1 MPFSLVITGSYGA
14 MFCSPLILLLLATV
28 LSIPAE
34 GRLSAGRWM
43 PWRQQP
49 TDVYCADYPLP
60 TLDPASLTAKMS
72 PFLDELASEI
82 NATLQA
88 NRDTGG
94 VALGFVYNQT
104 LVWFKGFGLIDNS
117 DPERGPPHSDTSFRI
132 ASITKV
138 FTALLML
145 QIRDEG
151 LLPSIDD
158 EVATYNENFSI
169 INPFQTT
176 RGPSFRQLA
185 SHMAGLPRETPC
197 EGVFVTGCNAT
208 YETIYQ
214 NLASLVMINPP
225 GSIPSY
231 SNLGF
236 GLLGRTLEAIDHSTW
251 EEMLQERI
259 LTPLGMVGSG
269 SKFTLDVIKNMAK
282 GYNPDGSEADLI
294 NLGFEAPGGQMF
306 STVNDLAQLLML
318 VFRSDEALDPKQKQI
333 LDGETIREWM
343 EPAFMYNDG
352 TGLGYP
358 WEFFTLGD
366 YSIRSKGG
374 DINGYDSLIAYT
386 HEIKTGFIFLQ
397 SCRGCP
403 SFAPII
409 SLACTALLQV
419 SSVLA
424 SSQQAPSI
432 PPNPQDY
439 TGVYSGLVISPQ
451 ETMMNIT
458 LGAIDAGPVLVAS
471 ISGGLTLVL
480 EWHGEDTFKLST
492 RGLSVHCVV
501 QGGGV

>member
-1 MPFSLVITGSYGA
+1 MHYHT
-14 MFCSPLILLLLATV
+14 
-28 LSIPAE
+28 
-34 GRLSAGRWM
+34 
-43 PWRQQP
+43 
-49 TDVYCADYPLP
+49 
-60 TLDPASLTAKMS
+60 
-72 PFLDELASEI
+72 
-82 NATLQA
+82 
-88 NRDTGG
+88 
-94 VALGFVYNQT
+94 
-104 LVWFKGFGLIDNS
+104 

-282 GYNPDGSEADLI
+282 GYNPDGSEAGSDTAKVIIQSFLTDTCI
-294 NLGFEAPGGQMF
+294 
-306 STVNDLAQLLML
+306 LLWL
-318 VFRSDEALDPKQKQI
+318 QI
-333 LDGETIREWM
+333 
-343 EPAFMYNDG
+343 
-352 TGLGYP
+352 
-358 WEFFTLGD
+358 
-366 YSIRSKGG
+366 
-374 DINGYDSLIAYT
+374 
-386 HEIKTGFIFLQ
+386 
-397 SCRGCP
+397 
-403 SFAPII
+403 
-409 SLACTALLQV
+409 
-419 SSVLA
+419 
-424 SSQQAPSI
+424 
-432 PPNPQDY
+432 
-439 TGVYSGLVISPQ
+439 
-451 ETMMNIT
+451 
-458 LGAIDAGPVLVAS
+458 
-471 ISGGLTLVL
+471 
-480 EWHGEDTFKLST
+480 
-492 RGLSVHCVV
+492 
-501 QGGGV
+501 